1 MSVYETVQKR
11 RTIRRFQQKKVPLIT
26 LRKIVDSA
34 RMGPS
39 AMNLQPWEF
48 IIVDSSELVPKVFA
62 NTKWAGY
69 LPAEQGPPPPGQQP
83 MAYIVVLRNHKF
95 KSKWTGHDIGAAVEN
110 MILVALEEGV
120 GTCWI
125 ASVNRQ
131 PVMDALNVPDD
142 YEIDSV
148 LALGYPA
155 EEPKAFDLDDSVKYF
170 RDDEGR
176 LHVPKRTMHAVVSH
190 NKFGE
195 R

>member
-26 LRKIVDSA
+26 LRKVVDSA

-48 IIVDSSELVPKVFA
+48 IIVDSPELVRRVFE

-69 LPAEQGPPPPGQQP
+69 LSREQGPPPPGQEP
-83 MAYIVVLRNHKF
+83 TAFIVVLRNHRF

-110 MILVALEEGV
+110 MILVALEAGV
-120 GTCWI
+120 GSCWI
-125 ASVNRQ
+125 ASVNRPQ
-131 PVMDALNVPDD
+131 VMEALRVPDD

-155 EEPKAFDLDDSVKYF
+155 EEPKAFDLDESVKYF

-190 NKFGE
+190 NKFGD

>member
-26 LRKIVDSA
+26 LRKVVDSA

-48 IIVDSSELVPKVFA
+48 IIVDSPELVANVFLH
-62 NTKWAGY
+62 TKWAGY
-69 LPAEQGPPPPGQQP
+69 LPTEQGPPPQGQEP
-83 MAYIVVLRNHKF
+83 TAFIVVLRNHRF

-125 ASVNRQ
+125 ASINRR
-131 PVMDALNVPDD
+131 PVMDALNVPND
-142 YEIDSV
+142 YEIDSL

-155 EEPKAFDLDDSVKYF
+155 EEPKAFDLDESVKYF

-176 LHVPKRTMHAVVSH
+176 LYVPKRTMHSVVSH

>member
-26 LRKIVDSA
+26 LRKIVDSG

-48 IIVDSSELVPKVFA
+48 IIVDSSELVVKLFD

-69 LPAEQGPPPPGQQP
+69 LPKEQGQPPPGQEP
-83 MAYIVVLRNHKF
+83 TAFIVVLHNRRF

-120 GTCWI
+120 GSCWI
-125 ASVNRQ
+125 ASVNR
-131 PVMDALNVPDD
+131 VPLREFLRIPDEF
-142 YEIDSV
+142 EIDSV
-148 LALGYPA
+148 LALGYPD
-155 EEPKAFDLDDSVKYF
+155 EEPQAFDLDESVKYF
-170 RDDEGR
+170 RDANGR
-176 LHVPKRTMHAVVSH
+176 LHVPKRTMQAVVSH

>member
-26 LRKIVDSA
+26 LRKVVDSA

-48 IIVDSSELVPKVFA
+48 IIVDSPDMVPKVFE
-62 NTKWAGY
+62 NTKWAAY
-69 LPAEQGPPPPGQQP
+69 LPKELGPPPAGQEP
-83 MAYIVVLRNHKF
+83 MAYIVVLRNVRF

-110 MILVALEEGV
+110 MILVALEEGI
-120 GTCWI
+120 GSCWI
-125 ASVNRQ
+125 ASVNRA
-131 PVMDALNVPDD
+131 PLMPLLKIPEDF
-142 YEIDSV
+142 EIDSL
-148 LALGYPA
+148 LALGYPD
-155 EEPKAFDLDDSVKYF
+155 EEPIAYDLDESVKYF
-170 RDDEGR
+170 RDQEGR
-176 LHVPKRTMHAVVSH
+176 LHVPKRKMESVVSH

>member
-1 MSVYETVQKR
+1 MSVYETVQRR
-11 RTIRRFQQKKVPLIT
+11 RTIRRFLQKKVPLIT
-26 LRKIVDSA
+26 LRKVVDSA

-48 IIVDSSELVPKVFA
+48 IIVDSPDLVTTVFK

-69 LPAEQGPPPPGQQP
+69 LPAEQGPPPPGQEP
-83 MAYIVVLRNHKF
+83 TAFIVVLRNHRF

-125 ASVNRQ
+125 ASITRQ
-131 PVMDALNVPDD
+131 PLMQVLRVPND

-155 EEPKAFDLDDSVKYF
+155 EEPKAFDLDESVKYF
-170 RDDEGR
+170 RDEDGR

>member
-11 RTIRRFQQKKVPLIT
+11 RSIRRFKQKKIPLIM

-39 AMNLQPWEF
+39 ARNLQPWEF
-48 IIVDSSELVPKVFA
+48 IIIDSPELVKAVFEQT
-62 NTKWAGY
+62 NWAGY
-69 LPAEQGPPPPGQQP
+69 LPKEQGKPSPEQAPV
-83 MAYIVVLRNHKF
+83 AFIAVLKNERF
-95 KSKWTGHDIGAAVEN
+95 QSKWSNHDIGAAVEN

-120 GTCWI
+120 GSCWI
-125 ASVNRQ
+125 ASVARE
-131 PVMDALNVPDD
+131 PVMEWLNIPAG

-148 LALGYPA
+148 LALGYA
-155 EEPKAFDLDDSVKYF
+155 DEEPIAFDLDESVKYF
-170 RDDEGR
+170 RDENGR
-176 LHVPKRTMHAVVSH
+176 LHVPKRTMESVVSH

>member
-11 RTIRRFQQKKVPLIT
+11 RTIRRFNPQKVALIT

-48 IIVDSSELVPKVFA
+48 IIVDSPELVKTVFE

-69 LPAEQGPPPPGQQP
+69 LPKEQGPPPAGQEP
-83 MAYIVVLRNHKF
+83 TAFIVILKNQRF

-110 MILVALEEGV
+110 MILVALEEGI
-120 GTCWI
+120 GSCWI
-125 ASVNRQ
+125 ASINR
-131 PVMDALNVPDD
+131 PVIAGLLNVPDD
-142 YEIDSV
+142 IDIDSV

-155 EEPKAFDLDDSVKYF
+155 EDPKAFDLDESVKYF
-170 RDDEGR
+170 RDKEGR
-176 LHVPKRTMHAVVSH
+176 LWVPKRSIESVVSH

>member
-1 MSVYETVQKR
+1 MSVYELVQKR

-26 LRKIVDSA
+26 LRKIVDSG

-48 IIVDSSELVPKVFA
+48 IIVDSPEFVVKVFD

-69 LPAEQGPPPPGQQP
+69 LPKEQGPPPPGEAP
-83 MAYIVVLRNHKF
+83 TAFIVVLHNQRF

-110 MILVALEEGV
+110 MILVALEESV
-120 GTCWI
+120 GSCWI
-125 ASVNRQ
+125 ASINRVSIREILRI
-131 PVMDALNVPDD
+131 PEEF
-142 YEIDSV
+142 EIDSV

-155 EEPKAFDLDDSVKYF
+155 EEPLAFDLDESVKYF
-170 RDDEGR
+170 RDENGQ